1 MIASVVNA
9 AAVIVGS
16 LLGIL
21 FGHRVRKEHMD
32 TIAQGLSIVVLVI
45 GIGPAIATDNILA
58 VIICLV
64 AGTILGEFLDIERRL
79 DGLGDALKARFARK
93 SGGSFTQGFVTA
105 SLLMC
110 IGSMAVMGSLDA
122 GIRHDYSILFSKSV
136 IDGVMAVT
144 FAAAMGIGVAFAA
157 LPLFV
162 YQGALT
168 LLASFLAPYLSDA
181 VITEMSAVGG
191 ILLIATALNM
201 LEILPRRIRVGNLL
215 PAILLPILYI
225 PLANWL
231 ASAF

>member
-1 MIASVVNA
+1 MIATIVNA
-9 AAVIVGS
+9 AAIIVGS
-16 LLGIL
+16 FLGIL
-21 FGHRVRKEHMD
+21 FGGKVRREHMD

-45 GIGPAIATDNILA
+45 GIGPAIATNDILA

-64 AGTILGEFLDIERRL
+64 IGTILGEFLDIERRL
-79 DGLGDALKARFARK
+79 DRLGDALKARFARK
-93 SGGSFTQGFVTA
+93 NSGSFTLGFVTA

-110 IGSMAVMGSLDA
+110 IGSMAVMGSLEA
-122 GIRHDYSILFSKSV
+122 GIHQNYSILFSKSV

-157 LPLFV
+157 LPIFV

-168 LLASFLAPYLSDA
+168 LLASSLAPYLSEA

-191 ILLIATALNM
+191 ILLIGTALNM
-201 LEILPRRIRVGNLL
+201 LEILPKRIRVGNLL

>member
-1 MIASVVNA
+1 MIATVVNA
-9 AAVIVGS
+9 AAIILGS

-21 FGHRVRKEHMD
+21 FGKKVRREHMD

-45 GIGPAIATDNILA
+45 GVGPAIATNNILA

-64 AGTILGEFLDIERRL
+64 AGTIVGEFLDIERRL
-79 DGLGDALKARFARK
+79 DRLGEALKARFAR
-93 SGGSFTQGFVTA
+93 GNNGSFTQGFVTA

-110 IGSMAVMGSLDA
+110 IGSMAVMGSLEA
-122 GIRHDYSILFSKSV
+122 GIHQNYSILFSKSV

-157 LPLFV
+157 LPIFV

-168 LLASFLAPYLSDA
+168 LLASYLAPYLSDA
-181 VITEMSAVGG
+181 VVTEMSAVGG
-191 ILLIATALNM
+191 ILLIGTALNM

>member
-1 MIASVVNA
+1 MIASIVNA

-21 FGHRVRKEHMD
+21 FGGKVRREHMD
-32 TIAQGLSIVVLVI
+32 TIAQGLGIVVLVI
-45 GIGPAIATDNILA
+45 GIGPAIATNNILT

-64 AGTILGEFLDIERRL
+64 VGTILGEFLDIERRL
-79 DGLGDALKARFARK
+79 DRLGEALKARFARG

-168 LLASFLAPYLSDA
+168 LLASSLAPYLSDA

-201 LEILPRRIRVGNLL
+201 LEVLPHRIRTGNLL
-215 PAILLPILYI
+215 PAILLPIAYI
-225 PLANWL
+225 PLASWL
-231 ASAF
+231 ASVF

>member
-79 DGLGDALKARFARK
+79 DRLGDALKARFAQK

-225 PLANWL
+225 PLADWL

>member
-1 MIASVVNA
+1 MIATIVNA
-9 AAVIVGS
+9 AAIIVGS
-16 LLGIL
+16 FLGIL
-21 FGHRVRKEHMD
+21 FGGKVRREHMD

-45 GIGPAIATDNILA
+45 GIGPAIATNDILA

-64 AGTILGEFLDIERRL
+64 IGTILGEFLDIERRL
-79 DGLGDALKARFARK
+79 DRLGDALKARFARK
-93 SGGSFTQGFVTA
+93 NSGSFTQGFVTA

-110 IGSMAVMGSLDA
+110 IGSMAVMGSLEA
-122 GIRHDYSILFSKSV
+122 GIHQNYSILFSKSV

-157 LPLFV
+157 LPIFV

-168 LLASFLAPYLSDA
+168 LLASSLAPYLSEA

-191 ILLIATALNM
+191 ILLIGTALNM
-201 LEILPRRIRVGNLL
+201 LEILPKRIRVGNLL

>member
-1 MIASVVNA
+1 MIATVVNA
-9 AAVIVGS
+9 AAIILGS

-21 FGHRVRKEHMD
+21 FGKNVRREHMD

-45 GIGPAIATDNILA
+45 GVGPAIATNNILA

-64 AGTILGEFLDIERRL
+64 AGTIVGEFLDIERRL
-79 DGLGDALKARFARK
+79 DRLGEALKARFAR
-93 SGGSFTQGFVTA
+93 GNNGSFTQGFVTA

-110 IGSMAVMGSLDA
+110 IGSMAVMGSLEA
-122 GIRHDYSILFSKSV
+122 GIHQNYSILFSKSV

-157 LPLFV
+157 LPIFV

-168 LLASFLAPYLSDA
+168 LLASYLAPYLSDA
-181 VITEMSAVGG
+181 VVTEMSAVGG
-191 ILLIATALNM
+191 ILLIGTALNM